1 MTKVKEKVV
10 WITGASSGIGEALV
24 YELAKKGSKLIL
36 SARNKERLEEVKGKC
51 TGISQQNIQ
60 ILPLDL
66 SQPDTLELS
75 TDAALQFFG
84 HIDILINSGGIS
96 QRALARETVLD
107 VDRKVMEVNFFGS
120 IALTKYLLPSMLERK
135 SGHFV
140 SISSL
145 VGKFGSPYRTGYAAS
160 KHALHGFY
168 DSLRAELW
176 KDDIKVMLVCPGF
189 IHTQISVNALTE
201 DGSALNQMDDAQA
214 NGMPAEKCA
223 QIIIKGIEKN
233 KNELLIGG
241 KETLGVYIKR
251 FFPGLFAKIIRKA
264 KVR

>member
-1 MTKVKEKVV
+1 MTKIKNSVV
-10 WITGASSGIGEALV
+10 WITGASSGIGEALA
-24 YELAKKGSKLIL
+24 YELAKKGAKLIL
-36 SARNKERLEEVKGKC
+36 SARNKEKLEEVKGKC
-51 TGISQQNIQ
+51 KGIPHEEIQ
-60 ILPLDL
+60 VLPIDL
-66 SQPDTLELS
+66 SKTETLQVS
-75 TDAALQFFG
+75 TEAALQFFG
-84 HIDILINSGGIS
+84 RVDVLINCGGIS
-96 QRALARETVLD
+96 QRALAKDTLLD
-107 VDRKVMEVNFFGS
+107 VDRKVMEVNYFGS
-120 IALTKYLLPSMLERK
+120 IALTKYLLPSMLKNK

-176 KDDIKVMLVCPGF
+176 KDNIKVMMVCPGF
-189 IHTQISVNALTE
+189 IKTQISINALTE
-201 DGSALNQMDDAQA
+201 DGSLLNQMDDAQA
-214 NGMPAEKCA
+214 NGMPAELCA
-223 QIIIKGIEKN
+223 QKIIRGIESD

-251 FFPGLFAKIIRKA
+251 FFPGIFAKIIRKA

>member
-1 MTKVKEKVV
+1 MTKVKDKVV

-24 YELAKKGSKLIL
+24 YELAKKDAKLIL
-36 SARNKERLEEVKGKC
+36 SARNKEKLEEVKGRCSK
-51 TGISQQNIQ
+51 TSQKNIQ
-60 ILPLDL
+60 VLPLDL
-66 SQPDTLELS
+66 SQPETLEICA
-75 TDAALQFFG
+75 TAALQFYG

-96 QRALARETVLD
+96 QRALAKETVLA

-120 IALTKYLLPSMLERK
+120 IALTKFLLPSMLERK

-189 IHTQISVNALTE
+189 IRTQISVNALTE

-223 QIIIKGIEKN
+223 LKIIRGIENN